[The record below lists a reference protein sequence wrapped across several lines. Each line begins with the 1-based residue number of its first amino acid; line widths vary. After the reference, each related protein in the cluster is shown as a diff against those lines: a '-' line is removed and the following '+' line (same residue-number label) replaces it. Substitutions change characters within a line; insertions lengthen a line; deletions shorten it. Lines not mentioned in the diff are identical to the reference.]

1 MRRRAVIAP
10 IALLA
15 GALLAWR
22 RRRAHAA
29 RTPLGPRPAPPRV
42 SDAPAAADPLAAAPP
57 PPAGSRFVSVPWTLA
72 AAPADRAQLTIRF
85 ACDDQLELDR
95 VDAQETPTQVFVTV
109 LLRRNAAAAADDS
122 AAEPREH
129 ETTVALSSPLGAR
142 ELVHAPDDAARPDV
156 LHGAAG
162 GEPSNPPAYP

>member
-1 MRRRAVIAP
+1 M
-10 IALLA
+10 
-15 GALLAWR
+15 
-22 RRRAHAA
+22 
-29 RTPLGPRPAPPRV
+29 
-42 SDAPAAADPLAAAPP
+42 
-57 PPAGSRFVSVPWTLA
+57 SVPWTLA

-109 LLRRNAAAAADDS
+109 LVRRNAAAAAGDS
-122 AAEPREH
+122 ATEPREQ

-142 ELVHAPDDAARPDV
+142 ELVHAPDDPAQPEAI
-156 LHGAAG
+156 HTAAG

>member
-10 IALLA
+10 IVLLA

-29 RTPLGPRPAPPRV
+29 RTPLGSRPAAPRV
-42 SDAPAAADPLAAAPP
+42 SNVPAAAAPLAAPP

-72 AAPADRAQLTIRF
+72 AALADRAELTIRY
-85 ACDDQLELDR
+85 ACDERLELDR

-109 LLRRNAAAAADDS
+109 LLRRRSAAANS
-122 AAEPREH
+122 AGERQEY
-129 ETTVALSSPLGAR
+129 ETTVALSAPLGVR
-142 ELVHAPDDAARPDV
+142 ELVHAPDDPARPEAT
-156 LHGAAG
+156 HAAG
-162 GEPSNPPAYP
+162 SGEPSAPPAYP